1 MSILSLN
8 YINIVFFV
16 QAPKYFLT
24 SKHNSSNLKSM
35 TDNIKKHLQNLGI
48 YTDVKA
54 ILKQLADGK
63 TDPKTASQTITT
75 MINDSFKVDTGVN
88 PLQILVLALNYDS
101 FKGKMGVGKIINGSI
116 TKGQSIIAIQE
127 NGIKKGRASSILT
140 FDGLNLKEIESAQVG
155 EIVMV
160 AGLEDVTI
168 GDTITTPEFNKPL
181 PRIKVDEPT
190 LRIVIGVNTSP
201 FSGKEGKLGTSR
213 QIRER
218 LIKELETNIALR
230 VEDYPGSADKFVVSG
245 RGELHLS
252 VLIETMR
259 REGFELEVSKP
270 QVIFKTAL
278 ELGIEI

>member
-1 MSILSLN
+1 
-8 YINIVFFV
+8 
-16 QAPKYFLT
+16 
-24 SKHNSSNLKSM
+24 M
-35 TDNIKKHLQNLGI
+35 TDNIKKHLQNIGI
-48 YTDVKA
+48 YTEVKA
-54 ILKQLADGK
+54 VLKELSDGK
-63 TDPKTASQTITT
+63 IDAATASTQIQEL
-75 MINDSFKVDTGVN
+75 INSSFRRDVGVN

-101 FKGKMGVGKIINGSI
+101 FKGKMGVGKIISGSV
-116 TKGQSIIAIQE
+116 TKNQSIIAIQE
-127 NGIKKGRASSILT
+127 NGTKKGRASSILT
-140 FDGLNLKEIESAQVG
+140 YDGLNIKEIESAEVG

-160 AGLEDVTI
+160 AGLDDVTI
-168 GDTITTPEFNKPL
+168 GDTITTPEFNKAL

-278 ELGIEI
+278 ELGID

>member
-1 MSILSLN
+1 
-8 YINIVFFV
+8 
-16 QAPKYFLT
+16 
-24 SKHNSSNLKSM
+24 M

-48 YTDVKA
+48 FTEVKLVLSELASGKIEAKAASDA
-54 ILKQLADGK
+54 ISEL
-63 TDPKTASQTITT
+63 
-75 MINDSFKVDTGVN
+75 INGAFRIDSAVN

-101 FKGKMGVGKIINGSI
+101 FKGKMGVGKILSGSI
-116 TKGQSIIAIQE
+116 TKNQSIIAIQE
-127 NGIKKGRASSILT
+127 KGTKKGRASSILT
-140 FDGLNLKEIESAQVG
+140 YDGLNIKEIESAEVG

-160 AGLEDVTI
+160 AGLDDVTI
-168 GDTITTPEFNKPL
+168 GDTITTPEYNKAL

-218 LIKELETNIALR
+218 LVKELETNIALR

-270 QVIFKTAL
+270 QVIFKTAA
-278 ELGIEI
+278 ELGIE